1 MSSAATLADVLY
13 ADKWQALVS
22 EKDWVQLVHS
32 VAAGDQHALHAL
44 YERTDRIVF
53 TLAARLTGTRKNA
66 EERTLGVFH
75 DVWRRASR
83 YDAGKETV
91 VGWIMNQA
99 RSKGD
104 SAVVRQAEDARVN
117 QSSDRPP
124 ASLQQRLAQRIIA
137 ETGAELALLPPQR
150 WVEPEWKEVAPG
162 ISCKL
167 LANDTERQRVSMLVR
182 LSPGVDYPSH
192 RHAGVEELHLLHG
205 ELMID
210 DRKLY
215 PGDYNRAES
224 GTVDNRV
231 WSETGCTCVL
241 MTSTRDE
248 LR

>member
-44 YERTDRIVF
+44 YERTHRIVF
-53 TLAARLTGTRKNA
+53 TLAARLTSTRNDA

-99 RSKGD
+99 RSKSD
-104 SAVVRQAEDARVN
+104 TAVVRKAEDARVN
-117 QSSDRPP
+117 QSDRPP

-137 ETGAELALLPPQR
+137 ETGAELVLLPPQR

-167 LANDTERQRVSMLVR
+167 LANDRERQRVSMLVR
-182 LSPGVDYPSH
+182 LSPRVDYPSH

-215 PGDYNRAES
+215 PGNYNRADP